1 MKSQTFSYQYSF
13 AIALFMAVYML
24 MGVAHSTFSQVYPI
38 NATTQITP
46 PYSVFISDYVAP
58 GSEQLKLNLFLRDL
72 TEPVY
77 DVRIRLV
84 IEGQGVRIETS
95 PTYNPPP
102 ITIEGGLSTWLDA
115 TDLAPLFESRN
126 LIFSGY
132 SKSEFERYG
141 RLPEGF
147 YQFCFTVYDY
157 RHPEIQLSQQSCQNL
172 WLVRPDPPML
182 NQPACAAELELNE
195 MQQSVIFQWTPMAI
209 SPNSSFTTDYI
220 FRLYEIRSEDR
231 NPADIVLSTNPIY
244 ELQTAE
250 TSLLYGVAEPP
261 LVPGMEYVWQ
271 VQAVDLG
278 GRDRFK
284 NNGYSKIST
293 YSIAE
298 NEEPLP
304 EPGEFKAWGLN
315 ESMGMASWVP
325 SLEPDGYT
333 VEYRLADNPQ
343 AEWFVEELQLPPDA
357 QLADS
362 MYVVLQDLM
371 AQTAYEVRVGS
382 KRGAFVSSWTETK
395 RFTTYPPRE
404 FACGDPQ
411 EVQQPLNT
419 TPLISAIRG
428 EVFTVGGFNMRLTKV
443 TGGDGVFSGYG
454 SVETPFLGVNLAV
467 KFDNIRVNEL
477 YQVVDGE
484 VIALS
489 DGIDG
494 FVEAWE
500 DDEDTHSD
508 NGENDADGESS
519 DTNDDF
525 DGVDIDYDGKIS
537 DVTVG
542 DDGVIVVTDEDGM
555 QTTYEQETDEE
566 TGEKKSVKIT
576 DSSGDIF
583 LVDSDG
589 NVTKGGQNNGSNTPD
604 EGSQQQLTI
613 EEKIVIAV
621 LEDFKT
627 SMEAWLEVHGK
638 GPLSDYEMMWAEG
651 LPGCLPE
658 EPETVGGAQEYV
670 TYLLED
676 KESLIPE
683 FTAKMKDSPEWETIT
698 GIGENISDASEM
710 TAENMDN
717 AGEAVCPYIL
727 DEAIN
732 VAQCTRCPKP
742 DYVGIE
748 GEEAV
753 TFDPDPV
760 NVRRRGAKRWCYFEG
775 YSQSLYYT
783 APESISE
790 TGAGWYAWDDYV
802 KHVELIIESVAIISG
817 DVALHPSN
825 ADGIIEY
832 REHILEAFNAGR
844 QISDNFK
851 ALIAKEYGRVSKEA
865 FNKYSGSGYLEP
877 VYPIYE
883 VLSLFSGKQL
893 VRGLVKF
900 GNAFRALKNARGL
913 LSYNFGNDVLK
924 IFSKQGDE
932 IAKVMDGAIGP
943 VKFLDE
949 GEEIAEIGG
958 YKLLKQGDEIGF
970 KALKSLADQFKQFR
984 NISRLSDD
992 VLKKLDVEGW
1002 TDDLLKKL
1010 DDDLAEPKLFKAFN
1024 EQGLDLDP
1032 WKLLSNGKASLRSVD
1047 NVKAVDAFKKANPN
1061 ITDDAIQSAFDE
1073 LKASRK
1079 QSFMNGLKNVADNDL
1094 GLTKARKARPNEVK
1108 DAINNLR
1115 DFRKSRPDVLSNSNV
1130 ARLEGSIDGKTVSKF
1145 SEHRTWVGGEQNVL
1159 TPRPSGQ
1166 SRIWQASEV
1175 QTSSGYTYLADIDSE
1190 YNMLTDLARKL
1201 EPNARVGDVFY
1212 NHTGQLQIVSEI
1224 AYCKSC
1230 QGIIQKFN
1238 NMFPGIEIILI
1249 DGIK

>member
-1 MKSQTFSYQYSF
+1 MKHITKNQYRFNYSLIHALLM
-13 AIALFMAVYML
+13 AIYLF
-24 MGVAHSTFSQVYPI
+24 MGVAQSAFSQIYPV
-38 NATTQITP
+38 NATTQIAP
-46 PYSVFISDYVAP
+46 PYSVCISDYVAP

-115 TDLAPLFESRN
+115 TDLAPLFASRN

-157 RHPEIQLSQQSCQNL
+157 RHSEIQLSQQSCQNL

-220 FRLYEIRSEDR
+220 FRLYEIRSEGR

-284 NNGYSKIST
+284 NNGYSKICT
-293 YSIAE
+293 FRVAE

-304 EPGEFKAWGLN
+304 EPDEFKAWGLN

-395 RFTTYPPRE
+395 RFTTYPPRV
-404 FACGDPQ
+404 FVCGDPQ

-428 EVFTVGGFNMRLTKV
+428 EVFTVGDFNMRLTKV

-454 SVETPFLGVNLAV
+454 SVETPFLGFNLAV

-494 FVEAWE
+494 LIETWE
-500 DDEDTHSD
+500 GDGDAGSDDGD
-508 NGENDADGESS
+508 NNTD
-519 DTNDDF
+519 DDF
-525 DGVDIDYDGKIS
+525 DGVDIDFNGEIS

-542 DDGVIVVTDEDGM
+542 DDGVIVVTDENGT

-583 LVDSDG
+583 LIDKDG
-589 NVTKGGQNNGSNTPD
+589 KVTKGSRSNAD
-604 EGSQQQLTI
+604 NQSLGVQ
-613 EEKIVIAV
+613 EKLIVEV
-621 LEDFKT
+621 LEEL
-627 SMEAWLEVHGK
+627 SVEINNWLATNGK
-638 GPLSDYEMMWAEG
+638 GPLSEEEIRMLLLSDYFSDKAFVLKG
-651 LPGCLPE
+651 LVDEAIPALMESPGKLKESINADPSD
-658 EPETVGGAQEYV
+658 ADKFQEIIGQV
-670 TYLLED
+670 TD
-676 KESLIPE
+676 KEAAFKGQLSE
-683 FTAKMKDSPEWETIT
+683 GEWETGKKIVYDHLEESFWRDFFWEYPHWKKAAIIMEEYLGRQGYENTQSYHYQTFSEVKADLVFSQDFSTEMEWTFSDELSEKATFELLAFTYKVPYWEANQVTVESFKEYTINWLRLKDDRIARGEGWEVGFAEIVADIVTAATGAPAIYGWVTGKHYRTNEELADWEQALAILDVIPAEALVKVGVTAMVVKIGGKVIDFAAVSKATTNVLMAAKAAGLKFAVKASNEIIVLAKNGKDYLFKIVNDVILDIYWRYDVERVIAKLAGVKYIIDDSKNIYKGSLEIVEEGGKTGVRRAVTGVKWFDELPEALKADIGEQGSDLWHLFEKASDARRAELVEAWDVVIKPSKGVREIT
-698 GIGENISDASEM
+698 GNLNTIREK
-710 TAENMDN
+710 
-717 AGEAVCPYIL
+717 YL
-727 DEAIN
+727 L
-732 VAQCTRCPKP
+732 
-742 DYVGIE
+742 
-748 GEEAV
+748 
-753 TFDPDPV
+753 
-760 NVRRRGAKRWCYFEG
+760 AKN
-775 YSQSLYYT
+775 
-783 APESISE
+783 
-790 TGAGWYAWDDYV
+790 
-802 KHVELIIESVAIISG
+802 G
-817 DVALHPSN
+817 DVSA
-825 ADGIIEY
+825 
-832 REHILEAFNAGR
+832 
-844 QISDNFK
+844 
-851 ALIAKEYGRVSKEA
+851 
-865 FNKYSGSGYLEP
+865 
-877 VYPIYE
+877 
-883 VLSLFSGKQL
+883 
-893 VRGLVKF
+893 
-900 GNAFRALKNARGL
+900 RA
-913 LSYNFGNDVLK
+913 
-924 IFSKQGDE
+924 E
-932 IAKVMDGAIGP
+932 IAYAKYKSSLGELVHFNTPPNSAISMAD
-943 VKFLDE
+943 FT
-949 GEEIAEIGG
+949 IGG
-958 YKLLKQGDEIGF
+958 VTVD
-970 KALKSLADQFKQFR
+970 
-984 NISRLSDD
+984 
-992 VLKKLDVEGW
+992 
-1002 TDDLLKKL
+1002 T
-1010 DDDLAEPKLFKAFN
+1010 
-1024 EQGLDLDP
+1024 
-1032 WKLLSNGKASLRSVD
+1032 KLLSGIGGNA
-1047 NVKAVDAFKKANPN
+1047 A
-1061 ITDDAIQSAFDE
+1061 
-1073 LKASRK
+1073 
-1079 QSFMNGLKNVADNDL
+1079 KNVSK
-1094 GLTKARKARPNEVK
+1094 GVK
-1108 DAINNLR
+1108 
-1115 DFRKSRPDVLSNSNV
+1115 
-1130 ARLEGSIDGKTVSKF
+1130 
-1145 SEHRTWVGGEQNVL
+1145 Q
-1159 TPRPSGQ
+1159 
-1166 SRIWQASEV
+1166 
-1175 QTSSGYTYLADIDSE
+1175 
-1190 YNMLTDLARKL
+1190 
-1201 EPNARVGDVFY
+1201 VGDNGIVQVIRKTEST
-1212 NHTGQLQIVSEI
+1212 HTLDEF
-1224 AYCKSC
+1224 KDFFDT
-1230 QGIIQKFN
+1230 FN
-1238 NMFPGIEIILI
+1238 PSNPSVKIEVI
-1249 DGIK
+1249 DQELLSQFWNF